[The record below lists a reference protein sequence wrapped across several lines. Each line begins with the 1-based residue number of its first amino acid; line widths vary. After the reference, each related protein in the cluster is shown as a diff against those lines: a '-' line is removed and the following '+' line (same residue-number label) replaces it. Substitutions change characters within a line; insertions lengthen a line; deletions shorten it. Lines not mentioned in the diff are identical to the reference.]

1 MTAINV
7 QGFSLISR
15 KAMFLLMLFVMT
27 LLVFAQS
34 CGAFVAPAFLPAD
47 SSRSRSSSGRI
58 LILASESSNVDPY
71 EAAWRHVRKPLLRI
85 GKEGATKKH
94 GNSLRD
100 LLGNHQTVKV
110 KVNMKQF
117 ESLEGAFERLVEL
130 AIESGAS
137 SDLELIQA
145 RAYDSILLIGRPG
158 TKMSIEQGN
167 FPPRPTDEEVEDEE

>member
-1 MTAINV
+1 M
-7 QGFSLISR
+7 
-15 KAMFLLMLFVMT
+15 
-27 LLVFAQS
+27 
-34 CGAFVAPAFLPAD
+34 
-47 SSRSRSSSGRI
+47 
-58 LILASESSNVDPY
+58 
-71 EAAWRHVRKPLLRI
+71 
-85 GKEGATKKH
+85 
-94 GNSLRD
+94 
-100 LLGNHQTVKV
+100 KV